1 MSSKVNELQLLQQN
15 LQQVQQQKQQ
25 IEGELTELNSACT
38 ELKSTDKAY
47 KIVGKIMIA
56 ASKDDLSKDLEERRE
71 RMEVRLGSFVKQDA
85 ALRENIEKVQK
96 DVVKEL
102 KK

>member
-1 MSSKVNELQLLQQN
+1 MSSVNELQLLQQN

-25 IEGELTELNSACT
+25 IEAELTELNSACT
-38 ELKSTDKAY
+38 ELKSTNIAY

-56 ASKDDLSKDLEERRE
+56 TSKEDLSKDLEEKRE

-85 ALRENIEKVQK
+85 TLRESIEKVQK
-96 DVVKEL
+96 DVVKDL